1 MVKIRLLSEHVTKC
15 KFKNNP
21 RIKFLWINLTLSTGS
36 TVPVPSVEKPEPIL
50 LLVGAERQSRLFK
63 VAPARLL

>member
-21 RIKFLWINLTLSTGS
+21 KTKICMDKLTLSTGS

>member
-21 RIKFLWINLTLSTGS
+21 KTKIFMDKFDLSTGS

-63 VAPARLL
+63 VAPARLF